1 MNFIVWSAYAVAALT
16 AGIAALALW
25 RDRQAFVNRV
35 FALGMTLFAV
45 EAALTGL
52 VYHASTLADFLFW
65 QRMRFTA
72 SSFLPA
78 AWLAF
83 SVSFARANY
92 AEQVS
97 KWKGL
102 LALSFVLPVALTLFD
117 FNANFV
123 SVVLAPLGS
132 SSYFIRTGQTGYWWH
147 LLWVV
152 LSVVILMNL
161 ERTFRHATG
170 HMRWQT
176 KFLFLGIGG
185 VFAAH
190 LFTDSQALLF
200 KGVDTDMVAVN
211 LGALMVADIL
221 VVRSLLRGRPLG
233 VSIQLSHRFLYSS
246 LTMLIVGVYFIAVG
260 ALAWASL
267 RFKWIENFHITIFLV
282 FVLIVGLAAILLSDR
297 LRLKRKR
304 FISRHLKRPMY
315 DYQKLWEDFTGRTAQ
330 VTGIQEFCGV
340 IVKMVSETLEILS
353 VSIWLVDEREE
364 SLSFGGS
371 TVFTEGQADRLKLL
385 GRSGAALIRA
395 MEGQEMPVD
404 LEGRSDDW
412 VSDLRQAYELDTKE
426 SRIRYC
432 VPLNAAGRLVG
443 IMTLSEKV
451 YYQPLSFEE
460 SELVRTIAVQ
470 AAAGLMNLTLSE
482 RLRQAKELEAFQTMS
497 AFFMHDLKNLASK
510 LSLVTQ
516 NLPVHMDNPEF
527 RADAL
532 KTLTQSVTKINGMS
546 GRLSMLSQKL
556 VLNFSEADLN
566 ELVEEA
572 VSDLKG
578 YATAPVSLDMGVVPR
593 LSLDREQLHKVIE
606 NLLINACDAVGKEGQ
621 VGVETRC
628 RENWAEIAVRD
639 NGCGMSKEFV
649 EKNLFRPFQTT
660 KKKGMGI
667 GLYHCKTIVEAH
679 GGRIQVES
687 EEGKGTTFRV
697 LLPIDGQASRFKEK
711 G

>member
-1 MNFIVWSAYAVAALT
+1 MNFIIWSAYTVAALT

-35 FALGMTLFAV
+35 FALGMALFAV

-52 VYHASTLADFLFW
+52 VFHTPSLEDFLFW

-78 AWLAF
+78 VWLLF

-97 KWKGL
+97 KWKWFL
-102 LALSFVLPVALTLFD
+102 VLSFILPVSLTLF
-117 FNANFV
+117 NF
-123 SVVLAPLGS
+123 SESFALVVLAPREAS
-132 SSYFIRTGQTGYWWH
+132 TYFIRIGRTGYYWH

-170 HMRWQT
+170 HIRWQT
-176 KFLFLGIGG
+176 KFMFLGIGG
-185 VFAAH
+185 VFAVH

-200 KGVDTDMVAVN
+200 KGVDTDMIAVN
-211 LGALMVADIL
+211 LGALLVADIL
-221 VVRSLLRGRPLG
+221 VVRSLFRGRPLS
-233 VSIQLSHRFLYSS
+233 VSIQLSHQFLYNS
-246 LTMLIVGVYFIAVG
+246 LTMLIVGIYFIAVG

-267 RFKWIENFHITIFLV
+267 RLEWIENFHITIFLV

-304 FISRHLKRPMY
+304 FISRHLKRPLY
-315 DYQKLWEDFTGRTAQ
+315 DYQKIWNDFTGRTAQ
-330 VTGIQEFCGV
+330 VTDVREFCGV
-340 IVKMVSETLEILS
+340 IVKMVSETMEILA
-353 VSIWLVDEREE
+353 VSIWLVDEKEE

-371 TVFTEGQADRLKLL
+371 TVFTAAQAGKMRLLDR
-385 GRSGAALIRA
+385 GGAALIRA
-395 MEGQEMPVD
+395 MADQEMPVD
-404 LEGRSDDW
+404 LEGREDDW
-412 VSDLRQAYELDTKE
+412 VSDLRQTYELETKE

-432 VPLNAAGRLVG
+432 VPLNAAGRLIG

-451 YYQPLSFEE
+451 FYQPLSFEE
-460 SELVRTIAVQ
+460 SELVRTIADQ
-470 AAAGLMNLTLSE
+470 TAAGLMNITLSE
-482 RLRQAKELEAFQTMS
+482 RLRQAREQEAFQTMS

-527 RADAL
+527 RADAMR
-532 KTLTQSVTKINGMS
+532 TLAQSVTKINGMS
-546 GRLSMLSQKL
+546 SRLSMLSQKL
-556 VLNFSEADLN
+556 DLAFTETDLN
-566 ELVEEA
+566 GLVEDA
-572 VSDLKG
+572 VAEMKG
-578 YATAPVSLDMGVVPR
+578 YAKATVTVSSGDVLRVNI
-593 LSLDREQLHKVIE
+593 DREQIHKVLE
-606 NLLINACDAVGKEGQ
+606 NLLMNAADATGMDGRITVSTGRHE
-621 VGVETRC
+621 E
-628 RENWAEIAVRD
+628 WAEIAVTD
-639 NGCGMSKEFV
+639 TGCGMSREFI

-660 KKKGMGI
+660 KKQGMGI

-679 GGRIQVES
+679 GGRIIVES
-687 EEGKGTTFRV
+687 EENKGTTFRV
-697 LLPIDGQASRFKEK
+697 LLPLERKS
-711 G
+711 

>member
-25 RDRQAFVNRV
+25 RDRQSFVNRV
-35 FALGMTLFAV
+35 FALGMALFAV
-45 EAALTGL
+45 EAVLTGM
-52 VYHASTLADFLFW
+52 VYHSASLEGFLLW
-65 QRMRFTA
+65 QRARFTA

-78 AWLAF
+78 AWLLF

-92 AEQVS
+92 REQAS
-97 KWKGL
+97 RWKWVL
-102 LALSFVLPVALTLFD
+102 LLSLVLPVALTLFNFSTD
-117 FNANFV
+117 FV

-132 SSYFIRTGQTGYWWH
+132 TAYFIRTGPTGYYWH
-147 LLWVV
+147 LVWVI
-152 LSVVILMNL
+152 LSVLVLMNL

-176 KFLFLGIGG
+176 KFMFLGIGG
-185 VFAAH
+185 VFAIH

-211 LGALMVADIL
+211 LGALLVADVL
-221 VVRSLLRGRPLG
+221 VVRSLFRGKPLKA
-233 VSIQLSHRFLYSS
+233 SIHLSHQFLYNS

-260 ALAWASL
+260 AVAWASL
-267 RFKWIENFHITIFLV
+267 RLEWVRNIHVTIFLV
-282 FVLIVGLAAILLSDR
+282 FVLVIGLAAILLSDR

-304 FISRHLKRPMY
+304 FISRHLKRPQY
-315 DYQKLWEDFTGRTAQ
+315 DYQKIWEDFTGRTAQ
-330 VTGIQEFCGV
+330 VTSVRELCSV
-340 IVKMVSETLEILS
+340 VVKMVSETLEILS
-353 VSIWLVDEREE
+353 VSIWLADEKQE

-371 TVFTEGQADRLKLL
+371 TVFTAEQAAKMKLL
-385 GRSGAALIRA
+385 DQGGAALIRA
-395 MEGQEMPVD
+395 MAGQEMPVD
-404 LEGRSDDW
+404 LDGRGDGW
-412 VSDLRQAYELDTKE
+412 VSDLRQTYGHETKE

-432 VPLNAAGRLVG
+432 VPLNAAGHLVG

-451 YYQPLSFEE
+451 YYEPLSFEE
-460 SELVRTIAVQ
+460 SELVRTIAGQ
-470 AAAGLMNLTLSE
+470 AAAGLMNLTLAE

-532 KTLTQSVTKINGMS
+532 KTLSQSVGRINSMS
-546 GRLSMLSQKL
+546 SRLSLLSQRL
-556 VLNFSEADLN
+556 ELSFREADLN
-566 ELVEEA
+566 GLVEDA
-572 VSDLKG
+572 VSEEKG
-578 YATAPVSLDMGVVPR
+578 YAEIPVSMKLGAVPA
-593 LSLDREQLHKVIE
+593 LSMDREQMQKVLE
-606 NLLINACDAVGKEGQ
+606 NLLMNACEASGPEGRIAVATGCQESF
-621 VGVETRC
+621 
-628 RENWAEIAVRD
+628 AEITVTD
-639 NGCGMSKEFV
+639 NGCGMSKEFI

-679 GGRIQVES
+679 GGRIHVES
-687 EEGKGTTFRV
+687 EQGKGTTFRV
-697 LLPIDGQASRFKEK
+697 LLPLER
-711 G
+711 